1 MREWHSGKGGHRMGL
16 IWSTD
21 PLRDDGV
28 FNRTVPS
35 YLADY
40 FRDRPRLFQRL
51 YQRMWQHNSVWVPSL
66 SLSALVAGPAWFAY
80 RRHYAA
86 MGLTMPL
93 ANTMLMILYFSDQ
106 PFWLGL
112 AVIAMA
118 AIWMFCGLFGR
129 AVVTADAARFISRTA
144 ETHSEPLLQRRL
156 VWRAGGVDYV
166 TGTGMLVGQITML
179 FPLVWELVHGPILL
193 WPLF

>member
-1 MREWHSGKGGHRMGL
+1 MGL

-21 PLRDDGV
+21 PWRDDSV
-28 FNRTVPS
+28 FNTVVTD
-35 YLADY
+35 YLPDY
-40 FRDRPRLFQRL
+40 FRDRPRLFGRL
-51 YQRMWQHNSVWVPSL
+51 YDRMWRHNSIWVPSL
-66 SLSALVAGPAWFAY
+66 SLTALCAGPAWFAY

-93 ANTMLMILYFSDQ
+93 ANTMLMVLYFSDQ
-106 PFWLGL
+106 PFWLAV

-118 AIWMFCGLFGR
+118 AIWVFCGLFGR

-144 ETHSEPLLQRRL
+144 EVQSEPLLRRRI

-179 FPLVWELVHGPILL
+179 FPLAWELIHGPILL